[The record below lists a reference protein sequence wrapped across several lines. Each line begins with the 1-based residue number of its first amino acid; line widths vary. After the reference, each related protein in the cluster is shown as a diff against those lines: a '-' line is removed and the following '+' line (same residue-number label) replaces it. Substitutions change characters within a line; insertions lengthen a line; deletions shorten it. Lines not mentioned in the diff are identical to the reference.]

1 MLNGELKHSFSPFY
15 AFALFV
21 FCLPFGKFE
30 GHEQIECGYE
40 TIHCMIFKK
49 FLIIIVDNYLV
60 YDDSA

>member
-49 FLIIIVDNYLV
+49 F
-60 YDDSA
+60 